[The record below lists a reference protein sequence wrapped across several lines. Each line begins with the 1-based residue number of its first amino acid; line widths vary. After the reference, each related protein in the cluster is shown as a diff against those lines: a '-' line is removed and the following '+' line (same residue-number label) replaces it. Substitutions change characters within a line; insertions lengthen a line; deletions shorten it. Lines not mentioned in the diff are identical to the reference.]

1 MCMLTNSIAILPLS
15 AAGMPAGQIVRHAGY
30 TALLAV
36 SLLFAAGAM
45 IASIDLL
52 KEKDADGKN
61 KNCRSGA

>member
-15 AAGMPAGQIVRHAGY
+15 AAGQIVRHAGY